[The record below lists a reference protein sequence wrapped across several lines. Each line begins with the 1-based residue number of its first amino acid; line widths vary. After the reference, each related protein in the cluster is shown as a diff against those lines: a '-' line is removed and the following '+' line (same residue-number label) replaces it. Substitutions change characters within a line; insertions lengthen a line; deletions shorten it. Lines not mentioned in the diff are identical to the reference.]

1 MGKEVTTMEN
11 EVGFWSFANRHPLI
25 TIVILWTGMGMAYD
39 AIHMITMA
47 KVEVSENKLK
57 EHQAKK

>member
-1 MGKEVTTMEN
+1 MEN

-47 KVEVSENKLK
+47 KIEVSENKLK